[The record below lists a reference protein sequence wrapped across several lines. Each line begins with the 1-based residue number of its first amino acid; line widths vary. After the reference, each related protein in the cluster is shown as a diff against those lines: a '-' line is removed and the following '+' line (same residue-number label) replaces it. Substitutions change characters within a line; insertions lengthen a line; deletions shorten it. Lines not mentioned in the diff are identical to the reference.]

1 MTATAALCGWA
12 AAAVATALALAVRH
26 ALDDGREA
34 VARACHELRGPLT
47 AARLGLSLQLRADEG
62 SHDRLRAIDTELSRA
77 ALALDDLSVARR
89 GELGGPRLTTLERV
103 DVAVLV
109 ADAVEAARGHAHAA
123 GVGLWPAERSP
134 EGRTSRGGG
143 TVWGDR
149 LRLAQAL
156 GNLIANAIEHGGA
169 AVRVTVATRG
179 RTVSIEVC
187 DDGPGL
193 PVPVAAL
200 ARRPRR
206 GRGTR
211 GRGLAIALAIARRH
225 GGTIAAAPAR
235 AGARVVLELP
245 AVGAA
250 APRGD
255 R

>member
-1 MTATAALCGWA
+1 VTATALCGWA
-12 AAAVATALALAVRH
+12 AAAVATALALAVRQ
-26 ALDDGREA
+26 ALDNGREA

-47 AARLGLSLQLRADEG
+47 AARLGLSLQLHADEG
-62 SHDRLRAIDTELSRA
+62 SDDRLRAIDTELSRA

-89 GELGGPRLTTLERV
+89 GELRGPRLTAVERV
-103 DVAVLV
+103 DVTELV
-109 ADAVEAARGHAHAA
+109 ADAVEARRGHAQAA
-123 GVGLWPAERSP
+123 GVALWPPERP
-134 EGRTSRGGG
+134 PGVRAAGRSSGAGGA
-143 TVWGDR
+143 VWGDR

-156 GNLIANAIEHGGA
+156 GNLIANAIEHGGG

-179 RTVSIEVC
+179 RTVRIEVC

-193 PVPVAAL
+193 PAPVAAL

-211 GRGLAIALAIARRH
+211 GRGLAIALAVAHRH

-245 AVGAA
+245 AA
-250 APRGD
+250 APRSD
-255 R
+255 W

>member
-1 MTATAALCGWA
+1 VTATAALCGWA
-12 AAAVATALALAVRH
+12 AAAVATALALGVRH

-47 AARLGLSLQLRADEG
+47 AARLGLSLALRTDDE
-62 SHDRLRAIDTELSRA
+62 SRDRLRAIDTELSRA

-89 GELGGPRLTTLERV
+89 GEWRGPRLIALERV
-103 DVAVLV
+103 DVAGLV
-109 ADAVEAARGHAHAA
+109 ADAVEAARGRAQAA
-123 GVGLWPAERSP
+123 GVRLRLIEPPSP
-134 EGRTSRGGG
+134 TLGRAGGG
-143 TVWGDR
+143 AMWGDR

-156 GNLIANAIEHGGA
+156 ANLIANAIEHGGSE
-169 AVRVTVATRG
+169 VRVTVATRA
-179 RTVSIEVC
+179 RTVRIEVC

-193 PVPVAAL
+193 PAPVAAL

-211 GRGLAIALAIARRH
+211 GRGLAIALAIAHRH

-245 AVGAA
+245 AVAA
-250 APRGD
+250 RSRGG